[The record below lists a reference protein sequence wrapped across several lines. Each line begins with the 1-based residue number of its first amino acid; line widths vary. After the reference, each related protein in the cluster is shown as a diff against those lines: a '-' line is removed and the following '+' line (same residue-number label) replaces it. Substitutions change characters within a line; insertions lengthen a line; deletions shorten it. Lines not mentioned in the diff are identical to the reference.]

1 MSNNIPMI
9 KSPESVE
16 PHPCRCAELEAQVV
30 ALQARVHWFEE
41 QIRLAQHRR
50 FASSSERS
58 DTVQLSLFN
67 EAEAIT
73 EGSADDGPE
82 ETITYPRKKK
92 TRGQR
97 DLALKNFPVDRIEYR
112 LSAEEQSCAACAG
125 PLHEMGQEIR
135 RELKVIP
142 AEVRVVEHVRYTYS
156 CRHCEREALTTPI
169 VTAPMPHPAHPGS
182 LASASLL
189 ADVLHQKFTLAL
201 PLYRQAQE
209 WARLGVPLSRQTLAN
224 WVVFAAQTWLEPLY
238 RELHRHLLQRDIL
251 QADETTVQ
259 VLHEEGRDAKTTSY
273 MWLYRTGQE
282 QPAIVLYE
290 YQPTRG
296 GQHPRTF
303 LAGFQGY
310 LNVDGYAG
318 YHGLP
323 DVVLAGCWAHAR
335 RYWDEA
341 LQALSKAARDGPS
354 VAREG
359 LQFCNR
365 LFEVE
370 RTVQDATPDERLR
383 ARRARSAPIVE
394 AFGRWLKKQQA
405 VTLPKSGVGRA
416 ITYCLNQWE
425 PLQTFL
431 QDGRIAIDNNRSER
445 SIKPFVIGRK
455 GFLFMNTPSGAKASA
470 MTYSIIE
477 TAKENGL
484 NPRAYLQYL
493 FEELP
498 NRDLKDPTTWEA
510 VLPWSDQLPIGV
522 KSPASSQAT

>member
-1 MSNNIPMI
+1 MI
-9 KSPESVE
+9 KMPESVE
-16 PHPCRCAELEAQVV
+16 PRPCRCAELEAEVV
-30 ALQARVHWFEE
+30 ALRAQVQWFEA
-41 QIRLAQHRR
+41 QIRLAQHHR
-50 FASSSERS
+50 FGASSERS
-58 DTVQLSLFN
+58 DVLQLSLFN

-73 EGSADDGPE
+73 ADPGDDGPE

-97 DLALKNFPVDRIEYR
+97 ELALKNFPVDRIEYR
-112 LSAEEQSCAACAG
+112 LSAEEQYCAACTG
-125 PLHEMGQEIR
+125 PLHEMSQEIR
-135 RELKVIP
+135 RELKVVP

-156 CRHCEREALTTPI
+156 CRNCEHEALTTPV

-238 RELHRHLLQRDIL
+238 QVLHRHLLQRDIL

-259 VLHEEGRDAKTTSY
+259 VLHEAGREAKTTSY
-273 MWLYRTGQE
+273 MWLYRTGSE
-282 QPAIVLYE
+282 EPAIVLYE
-290 YQPTRG
+290 YQPTRAG
-296 GQHPRTF
+296 EHPRKF
-303 LAGFQGY
+303 LSGFKGY
-310 LNVDGYAG
+310 LNVDGYGG
-318 YHGLP
+318 YRGLP
-323 DVVLAGCWAHAR
+323 DVVLAGCWSHAR

-341 LQALSKAARDGPS
+341 LQTLPKAARDGPS

-365 LFEVE
+365 LLAIE
-370 RTVQDATPDERLR
+370 RTVQHATADERLR
-383 ARRARSAPIVE
+383 VRRAQSAPIVE
-394 AFGRWLKKQQA
+394 AFGRWLKEQPG
-405 VTLPKSGVGRA
+405 VTLPNSGVGRA

-431 QDGRIAIDNNRSER
+431 HDGRIAIDNNRSER

-470 MTYSIIE
+470 ITYSIIE

-498 NRDLKDPTTWEA
+498 NRDLEDPATWDA
-510 VLPWSDQLPIGV
+510 VLPWSAQLPLCV
-522 KSPASSQAT
+522 KSPAATQPAS